1 MSEKTGRALRTPLA
15 VMALAP
21 APGPRLQ
28 GVRWQEAEATVSVRG
43 ELDRDAVWAVD
54 YTLSRAAID
63 AGRIVLD
70 LREVTHL
77 DSAGVPALIER
88 HKQLRARGGDLRIA
102 VRSPY
107 VAKILAAASGST
119 LQTCRDPEQA
129 FDEARV
135 CVTRARRRL

>member
-1 MSEKTGRALRTPLA
+1 MSDKTGRALRMPLA

-21 APGPRLQ
+21 APGPRPH
-28 GVRWQEAEATVSVRG
+28 GVHWHEAQATVSVRG
-43 ELDRDAVWAVD
+43 ELDRDAVWAID

-77 DSAGVPALIER
+77 DSAGVPALVER
-88 HKQLRARGGDLRIA
+88 RNELRARGGDLRIA

-135 CVTRARRRL
+135 CVTRARRRQ

>member
-1 MSEKTGRALRTPLA
+1 MSDKTGRALRTPLA

-21 APGPRLQ
+21 APGPRPH
-28 GVRWQEAEATVSVRG
+28 GVHWHEAEATVSVRG
-43 ELDRDAVWAVD
+43 ELDRDAVWAID

-77 DSAGVPALIER
+77 DSAGVPALVER
-88 HKQLRARGGDLRIA
+88 RNELRARGGDLRIA

-107 VAKILAAASGST
+107 VAKILAAVKAAK
-119 LQTCRDPEQA
+119 R
-129 FDEARV
+129 
-135 CVTRARRRL
+135 